1 MKYTATTINEVIIEI
16 YNNKEIWSYL
26 NYLNSE
32 QKEDMIA
39 ELCLQL
45 MENKNYTMDL
55 YYSGV
60 LIYYIFG
67 TLKKMCY
74 PKASFYRKY
83 KLNLVEYTNDFDP
96 EDESEQDNEKINKR
110 LNNER
115 FYDIAKE
122 NCFKLTDNRKKQFL
136 LLTIFELY
144 FEHKLSLR
152 KIQKATGI
160 CYRNV
165 WNYVGE
171 IKENIK
177 NHMNINKNE

>member
-16 YNNKEIWSYL
+16 YNNKEIWSYI

-60 LIYYIFG
+60 LIYFVFGIFR
-67 TLKKMCY
+67 KMTY
-74 PKASFYRKY
+74 PTSGFYRKY
-83 KLNLVEYTNDFDP
+83 KIKEKNIENINIVDK
-96 EDESEQDNEKINKR
+96 SEQDNEKINKR